1 MVDKSP
7 SDQDLYPTDSLHLSQ
22 ESQCTQESDGGLTG
36 SPMASQEVDC
46 GLSPAK
52 EEKKKKKKKKDKDK
66 DKEGKDGKKEKK
78 KKKSSR
84 HKDGDEKEHKS
95 KRSSSRRPEPEGG
108 NSTSIVHMDEYDKVI
123 YNNDPLFSDLELSDK
138 EGGSEQQQT
147 APNRLRRQPRLMG
160 APGSGIFIPCP
171 QFGINSNTMIKF
183 AIIGTELQ
191 NVLQVS
197 LKRVGCKMHLLIIFS
212 SPPPLILHG

>member
-7 SDQDLYPTDSLHLSQ
+7 AEQDIYPTDPLHLSQ
-22 ESQCTQESDGGLTG
+22 DSQCTQDSDCGLTG
-36 SPMASQEVDC
+36 SPMASQEVDT
-46 GLSPAK
+46 GQSPAK
-52 EEKKKKKKKKDKDK
+52 EEKKKKKKKKDK

-95 KRSSSRRPEPEGG
+95 KKSSSRRPEPEGG
-108 NSTSIVHMDEYDKVI
+108 NSTSMVHMDEYDKVI

-138 EGGSEQQQT
+138 EEGSEQQS
-147 APNRLRRQPRLMG
+147 ASNRPRRPPRMMG
-160 APGSGIFIPCP
+160 TNGGSGIIFPCL

-197 LKRVGCKMHLLIIFS
+197 LKRVMHILIIFS
-212 SPPPLILHG
+212 